1 MLDTA
6 LNFISYSLQLLVFY
20 YYIIAMSQIVQDK
33 KYTLKVKL
41 LILVCS
47 LAISVSGILLKS
59 MFPLNTIVMTL
70 IIFLTLSFV
79 INLKKTIAAIISI
92 LNPIFLIISELLV
105 VTIFATVLN
114 KTTTEMIEIPWI
126 YFVISISSSI
136 FLLFSILIFNRLIVN
151 RQKLRD
157 LFAIYNKKYLK
168 ISLYLL
174 LLTIFPQLVLIPLN
188 RYDYNPIFLI
198 LNFIQL
204 FCISIFLFWYISNFL
219 EKEKIQEQVRTL
231 EMDNKT
237 LGGMVDGVRTIKH
250 DFNNIF
256 QAINGYLCSKQY
268 DALEHY
274 VLKVMKEC
282 NIVNTL
288 SIINKNVFD
297 DPANYGVIGSKY
309 FIATENNI
317 TMDLDVTVSFKD
329 INFPMPELSRIFGVL
344 LDNSIEATLNCK
356 NKYIRLEIKH
366 VSKKNA
372 TVIRIINTFD
382 QSVKIDLS
390 SIYHKGY
397 SNKKVKSGL
406 GLWEACKIIS
416 RYKHAQMYATIEND
430 KFVQNLIIENT

>member
-1 MLDTA
+1 MLDITYDVV
-6 LNFISYSLQLLVFY
+6 SYSLQLILFY
-20 YYIIAMSQIVQDK
+20 YYIISMSQTVQNL
-33 KYTLKVKL
+33 KYDFKEKVLIFLCALAMTL
-41 LILVCS
+41 
-47 LAISVSGILLKS
+47 SGIVLIRK
-59 MFPLNTIVMTL
+59 FPINCLVLML
-70 IIFLTLSFV
+70 IIFLFLAFVLKVKKSKATIITL
-79 INLKKTIAAIISI
+79 II
-92 LNPIFLIISELLV
+92 PIFLSLAEILM
-105 VTIFATVLN
+105 VTIFTMILKMPA
-114 KTTTEMIEIPWI
+114 TEMIE
-126 YFVISISSSI
+126 SSKIRFAINLGTSFSL
-136 FLLFSILIFNRLIVN
+136 FLTILIFNRILVNKQKIKDFFNLLSVKNYKIIV
-151 RQKLRD
+151 
-157 LFAIYNKKYLK
+157 
-168 ISLYLL
+168 YLL
-174 LLTIFPQLVLIPLN
+174 IFTIVPQATLIPFNL
-188 RYDYNPIFLI
+188 YNYNVTFLI

-204 FCISIFLFWYISNFL
+204 LGISIFLFWYISNFL

-256 QAINGYLCSKQY
+256 QAINGYICSKQY
-268 DALEHY
+268 DELEQY

-329 INFPMPELSRIFGVL
+329 INFPMAELSRIFGIL
-344 LDNSIEATLNCK
+344 LDNSIEATAKCK
-356 NKYIRLEIKH
+356 DKYIRLEIKH

-397 SNKKVKSGL
+397 SSKTVKSGL
-406 GLWEACKIIS
+406 GLWETCKIIS
-416 RYKHAQMYATIEND
+416 KHKHAQIYATIEND
-430 KFVQNLIIENT
+430 KFIQNIIIENT